1 MNHEESAGSRGS
13 GGRGTRGGG
22 TAGRG
27 DTVLVTGAAGGI
39 GRFVVT
45 ALADAGYRVVGADR
59 ERGAADD
66 GCARFVT
73 GDLADAD
80 TVTACF
86 TAAAEEAGPPGL
98 AGVVHL
104 AAYPAPGFVAEDE
117 TLRTNVLAAYL
128 VFQEAGRRGVRRIV
142 AASSASAVGLAWA
155 DRALHPAY
163 VPVDE
168 EHPDLTV
175 DSYGLS
181 KVMTEQAAAFTTRR
195 WGTDTVLLRFPFV
208 GAGERL
214 RARLDEVRTDPG
226 SNSKELWGW
235 LHTEDAAR
243 SVLAALT
250 AGLSGHHVVNVCAPD
265 SAALEP
271 SLDLLSAYHPD
282 TEVRD
287 GFGGHDTFFDTR
299 RSRELLGFVPRHT
312 WR

>member
-1 MNHEESAGSRGS
+1 M
-13 GGRGTRGGG
+13 
-22 TAGRG
+22 
-27 DTVLVTGAAGGI
+27 TGASGGI

-59 ERGAADD
+59 ERGEADD

-73 GDLADAD
+73 GDLADAA
-80 TVTACF
+80 TVTTCF
-86 TAAAEEAGPPGL
+86 TAAAEEAGPSGL

-104 AAYPAPGFVAEDE
+104 AAYPAPGLVAEDE

-155 DRALHPAY
+155 DRELHPAY

-214 RARLDEVRTDPG
+214 RARLDEVHADPG

-235 LHTEDAAR
+235 LHTEDAAG

-250 AGLSGHHVVNVCAPD
+250 ARLSGHHVVNVCAPD

-271 SLDLLSAYHPD
+271 SLDLLAAYHPD
-282 TEVRD
+282 TEVRE

-299 RSRELLGFVPRHT
+299 RSPELLGFVPRHT